1 MVIKDIP
8 IEYQT
13 IYTIELLTLI
23 EEVVVRLSTLL
34 RGKVNLLVRRLLEKA
49 DIILWTVGIIIAI
62 LTSTRHLWRSN
73 GKKTT
78 RYK

>member
-1 MVIKDIP
+1 MLSVIKDIP

-34 RGKVNLLVRRLLEKA
+34 RGKVNLLVKRLSEMLE
-49 DIILWTVGIIIAI
+49 IILWTIIVIIAI
-62 LTSTRHLWRSN
+62 ITSTRHLWR
-73 GKKTT
+73 
-78 RYK
+78 R

>member
-1 MVIKDIP
+1 MLLVIKDIP

-34 RGKVNLLVRRLLEKA
+34 RGKVNLLVKRLSEMLE
-49 DIILWTVGIIIAI
+49 IILWTIIVIIAI
-62 LTSTRHLWRSN
+62 ITSTRHLWRS
-73 GKKTT
+73 K
-78 RYK
+78 